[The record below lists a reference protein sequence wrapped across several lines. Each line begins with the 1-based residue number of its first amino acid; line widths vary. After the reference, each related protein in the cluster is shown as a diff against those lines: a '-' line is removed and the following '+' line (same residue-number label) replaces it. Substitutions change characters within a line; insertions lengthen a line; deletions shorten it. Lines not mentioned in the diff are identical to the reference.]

1 MRFSRS
7 LAVFSALLTSAALA
21 APSYRLSPGLPSEDP
36 FYKPPFGWCARK
48 NGAILRTRQVTPSK
62 ENVKAAYQMHLDIPP
77 QSPAKIISLQL
88 PEDSASIDC
97 APSSALIRDS
107 TSAFASQM
115 PAEDLG
121 LDQSLK
127 NGYYVNIPDHEGSRA
142 LVFIGPAEGHAV
154 LDSLKAVT
162 RFPTAIPGV
171 NRRTPI
177 VLGGYSGGAHA
188 TSWASSFH
196 PTYAASLNIL
206 GQVIGGTP
214 VNTSRTSYFLN
225 RYNAYPDVKRWLDKM
240 AYPNGTALLQ
250 EIQQS
255 SNCLMQVVI
264 RYAYRDTYTYFKE
277 GVFEGAAVRQRL
289 AENYLG
295 SDGSTLK
302 VKTIMYHSDTDD
314 VIPVVDAK
322 NYAKDQCAKG
332 ASVKFILD
340 TDRSHTEEHF
350 ARADD
355 FAMWMDSFH
364 KGTAD
369 ASCVQ

>member
-48 NGAILRTRQVTPSK
+48 NGAILRTRQTTDTTAEQSTLSPSDHSVTTILVP
-62 ENVKAAYQMHLDIPP
+62 NQP

-225 RYNAYPDVKRWLDKM
+225 RYVYNAYPDVKRWLDKM

-340 TDRSHTEEHF
+340 TDRSHTEE
-350 ARADD
+350 RE
-355 FAMWMDSFH
+355 
-364 KGTAD
+364 
-369 ASCVQ
+369 